1 MSRRNSSS
9 RALFFFPSHAG
20 RAAKNAYFPK
30 KCTLFSPVLVK
41 KSQYRGTPCP
51 KQGLF
56 RGKKPIHAAAPAFC
70 PVFSALRPERRSPS
84 RIRNPPG
91 GAASSLRTL
100 CASPSFPGSEKACSV
115 APQALLHSARHEKPQ
130 GKKLR
135 AAHGVAGLR
144 LPRQSLPE
152 SHPLRLTI
160 TEKAT
165 RKDGFF
171 CRRRAGRARRRKLT
185 G

>member
-30 KCTLFSPVLVK
+30 KCTPFFARIGQKITIQGHSV
-41 KSQYRGTPCP
+41 P
-51 KQGLF
+51 KTGPLP
-56 RGKKPIHAAAPAFC
+56 GKKADP
-70 PVFSALRPERRSPS
+70 RRSSGFLS
-84 RIRNPPG
+84 RVFRPPARKALPFPHQESPG

-152 SHPLRLTI
+152 SPPLRLTI

-171 CRRRAGRARRRKLT
+171 CRRRAGRARRRKST